1 LEGTYEIE
9 EADQTEDDAPETR
22 PSNET
27 RFFHTFRIGKYPR
40 TDRNTSLRELR
51 TTHPSRSSRWL
62 ASSGAGDPRTKPTLT
77 GGLHELQS
85 AVIVV
90 VTVALALAGCAHVQ
104 QQFAA
109 LPRCSRMKAGRR

>member
-1 LEGTYEIE
+1 MTGFK
-9 EADQTEDDAPETR
+9 R
-22 PSNET
+22 S
-27 RFFHTFRIGKYPR
+27 R
-40 TDRNTSLRELR
+40 
-51 TTHPSRSSRWL
+51 RSSDETNL
-62 ASSGAGDPRTKPTLT
+62 N